1 MRPTILCILLF
12 FCFVGQVFGQQ
23 KKSGYDLNE
32 LVTPYEGSGK
42 KHTAT
47 YIQCVEWYRS
57 IQLLFPNLC
66 RMDSIGLSDGGSP
79 IYVFRINSSGSSGK
93 VKLLINNNIHPGEP
107 EGTDASMLLVRELL
121 TEKGN
126 VAILDKIDLHIICQY
141 NVDGSQ
147 TQSCCTRANQNGPEN
162 QGFRGNARNL
172 DLNRD
177 FIKADSRNARAFAQ
191 YFAAQKFDFF
201 IDNHTSNGADY
212 QYTLTYFHTRPDK
225 LLPQLRPLLQNVERY
240 LKPELEKAGWPTA
253 PYVETMKTVP
263 DSGIHAF
270 WETGRYATG
279 YAALHHCI
287 GYTVETHMLKP
298 FPKRVDA
305 TLAFMRV
312 FVRGVTNESNA
323 VLNVHEYLKRA
334 QTRKLQGRQVEY
346 LSHEMDVSRWDTI
359 IFNGFAFGYKNSKVT
374 EKPRLYYDT
383 TKPWSRPIRYYR
395 YFKPKDS
402 VVMPR
407 FYLLPWAW
415 GEVYDRLKMNRV
427 EMKQVGQDTTMTMR
441 VSFIDGYET
450 VKTPYEGHYLHYNLK
465 THDTLIPVKIR
476 KGDWFIPVTQ
486 ANYQFLAAT
495 LEPRAPDSYFAWNF
509 FDAVLQQ
516 KEGFSDYVWDEKA
529 AEILAG
535 NPALKKKFMDKKAA
549 DKAFA
554 EDPWAQWLFV
564 YRNSPYYEPTHNR
577 YPVYRID

>member
-1 MRPTILCILLF
+1 MNRTFLGFLLLI
-12 FCFVGQVFGQQ
+12 GIWGDLTAQ
-23 KKSGYDLNE
+23 KSAPRVVRNE
-32 LVTPYEGSGK
+32 FLTPYELSGK
-42 KHTAT
+42 RRTAT
-47 YIQCVEWYRS
+47 YNQCLEWYRTM
-57 IQLLFPNLC
+57 QKTFPNLC
-66 RMDSIGLSDGGSP
+66 SVDSIGLSDGGSP
-79 IYVFRINSSGSSGK
+79 IFVFRISNNSHSQKIK
-93 VKLLINNNIHPGEP
+93 VLINNNIHPGEP
-107 EGTDASMLLVRELL
+107 EGTDASMLLARELL
-121 TEKGN
+121 IEKEGE
-126 VAILDKIDLHIICQY
+126 AIRDKIDLHIICQY

-177 FIKADSRNARAFAQ
+177 FIKNDSRNARAFAQ
-191 YFAAQKFDFF
+191 YFTGKKFDFF

-212 QYTLTYFHTRPDK
+212 QYTLTYFHTRPEK
-225 LLPQLRPLLQNVERY
+225 LLPILQPLLQSVESY

-298 FPKRVDA
+298 FPRRVEA
-305 TLAFMRV
+305 TLAFMRIFLNGV
-312 FVRGVTNESNA
+312 VKEHGTALMVRD
-323 VLNVHEYLKRA
+323 YLKRA

-346 LSHEMDVSRWDTI
+346 LDYELDVSRWDSI
-359 IFNGFAFGYKNSKVT
+359 WFKGYGFGYRGSAVT
-374 EKPRLYYDT
+374 GQQRLFYDT
-383 TKPWSRPIRYYR
+383 TKPWSKRIRYYR
-395 YFKPKDS
+395 YFQPKDS
-402 VVMPR
+402 INMPR
-407 FYLLPWAW
+407 FYVLPWAW
-415 GEVYDRLKMNRV
+415 GEVYERLKLNRI
-427 EMKQVGQDTTMTMR
+427 EFKQVGQDTTMAMR
-441 VSFIDGYET
+441 VSYITGYET
-450 VKTPYEGHYLHYNLK
+450 AKSPYEGHYLHHHVK
-465 THDTLIPVKIR
+465 TRDTILPVKIK

-516 KEGFSDYVWDEKA
+516 KEGYSDYVWDDKA
-529 AEILAG
+529 LEILES
-535 NPALKKKFMDKKAA
+535 NPELKKTFLSKKATDKNFAA
-549 DKAFA
+549 DA
-554 EDPWAQWLFV
+554 WAQWTFI
-564 YRNSPYYEPTHNR
+564 YRNSSYYEPTHNR

>member
-1 MRPTILCILLF
+1 MVNKLLCVLLLSALTGK
-12 FCFVGQVFGQQ
+12 VNAQ
-23 KKSGYDLNE
+23 KSGRARDRNE
-32 LVTPYEGSGK
+32 FVTPYEGSGK
-42 KHTAT
+42 KRTAT
-47 YIQCVEWYRS
+47 YTQCIEWYQS
-57 IQLLFPNLC
+57 VQKQFPEIC
-66 RMDSIGLSDGGSP
+66 RLDTIGLSDGGSP
-79 IYVFRINSSGSSGK
+79 IYVFRILSNRGANK
-93 VKLLINNNIHPGEP
+93 VKVLINNNIHPGEP

-121 TEKGN
+121 MDKDNE
-126 VAILDKIDLHIICQY
+126 AILEKVDLHIICQY

-177 FIKADSRNARAFAQ
+177 FIKADSRNARVFAH
-191 YFAAQKFDFF
+191 YFSAHKFDFF

-212 QYTLTYFHTRPDK
+212 QYTLTYFHTRPEK
-225 LLPQLRPLLQNVERY
+225 LLPALQPLLQGVESY
-240 LKPELEKAGWPTA
+240 LKPELEKEGWSTA

-298 FPKRVDA
+298 FPKRVEA
-305 TLAFMRV
+305 TLVFMRV
-312 FVRGVTNESNA
+312 FLRGVVKEHNTA
-323 VLNVHEYLKRA
+323 VNVREYLKRA
-334 QTRKLQGRQVEY
+334 QNRRLQGRLVENIAY
-346 LSHEMDVSRWDTI
+346 EMDQSRWDMLM
-359 IFNGFAFGYKNSKVT
+359 FKGFEYGYKSSNVT
-374 EKPRLYYDT
+374 GKPRLFYDT
-383 TKPWSRPIRYYR
+383 TKPWSRPVRYYR
-395 YFKPKDS
+395 YFNPKDS

-407 FYLLPWAW
+407 FYILPWAW
-415 GEVYDRLKMNRV
+415 GEVSGRLKMNCI
-427 EMKQVGQDTTMTMR
+427 EMKQVGQDTTMAVR
-441 VSFIDGYET
+441 ASFITGYET
-450 VKTPYEGHYLHYNLK
+450 VKSPYEGHYMHYNVK
-465 THDTLIPVKIR
+465 TTDTILPIKIR

-486 ANYQFLAAT
+486 YNYQFLAAT

-516 KEGFSDYVWDEKA
+516 KEGFSDYVWDDKA
-529 AEILAG
+529 AEILSG
-535 NPALKKKFMDKKAA
+535 NPLLKKKFMDRKAA

-554 EDPWAQWLFV
+554 DDSWAQWMYI